1 MFKKLDSWPINII
14 HVYINGKKIKANN
27 GESVAATL
35 LENNISFFKKHEIS
49 NEKRS
54 AYCMMGVCY
63 DCLVEIDGTPNM
75 QSCMIKTVS
84 GMNIKTQNDKQNK

>member
-1 MFKKLDSWPINII
+1 MFKKLDNWPAKIVHI
-14 HVYINGKKIKANN
+14 YINGKKIKANN

-35 LENNISFFKKHEIS
+35 LENNISFFKNNEVS

-63 DCLVEIDGTPNM
+63 DCLVEIDGAPNM

-84 GMNIKTQNDKQNK
+84 GMIIKTQNDK

>member
-1 MFKKLDSWPINII
+1 MFKKLDNWPTKIV

-35 LENNISFFKKHEIS
+35 LENNISFFKNNEVS

-54 AYCMMGVCY
+54 ASF
-63 DCLVEIDGTPNM
+63 LVEPINSNFSG
-75 QSCMIKTVS
+75 KT
-84 GMNIKTQNDKQNK
+84 